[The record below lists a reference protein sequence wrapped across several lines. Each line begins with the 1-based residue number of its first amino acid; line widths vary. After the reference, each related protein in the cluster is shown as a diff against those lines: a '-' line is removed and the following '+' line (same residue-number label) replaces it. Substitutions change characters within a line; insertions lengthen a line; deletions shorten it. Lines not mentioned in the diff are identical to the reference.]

1 MQIISHPRRVAWSL
15 FGRAQLGDV
24 RRVRGLVDLVAG
36 LISKPR
42 GRISQAFST
51 PKERERA
58 YRFVENP
65 RVQVAA
71 LLLAMAAACRRTI
84 ERLSWAFIIIDGSSL
99 KLADPHCMKNFGQ
112 VGAHSKGARGIKVIS
127 AYAVGDDGTP
137 IGVPWQEYW
146 ARPKRVRRGTKVEDN
161 RRRKTAEKET
171 RRWVDVIWGVVRNVA
186 TKNLWFLVDR
196 EGDARPILETLLST
210 GQRFTVRSTHD
221 RLLSQQ
227 VRGRKC
233 YLHSAMRKTSVRG
246 MFTVDVP
253 GGHKR
258 QARQARMVVRA
269 AEQEVLLRD
278 RHRKTSTTVRVS
290 VVWARE
296 KGTTPRGED
305 PLDWMLFTNAPIL
318 TKTDVLAVVRSY
330 RMRWRIEDFHKAWK
344 SGHCH
349 VEDMQ
354 LHTLKSA
361 TIFATMHAAI
371 AARVERLKHLA
382 RQEPDAKASTEISVD
397 EHRALVALVEAEMNK
412 PPVAGGRRQKT
423 YVVSSYTSITIHE
436 VVDWIARLGGYT
448 GKSSGGPPGS
458 STIGRGLELVIQAA
472 RLLAVVDG
480 ARRSDQ

>member
-1 MQIISHPRRVAWSL
+1 MGKA
-15 FGRAQLGDV
+15 
-24 RRVRGLVDLVAG
+24 
-36 LISKPR
+36 
-42 GRISQAFST
+42 
-51 PKERERA
+51 
-58 YRFVENP
+58 
-65 RVQVAA
+65 
-71 LLLAMAAACRRTI
+71 
-84 ERLSWAFIIIDGSSL
+84 
-99 KLADPHCMKNFGQ
+99 
-112 VGAHSKGARGIKVIS
+112 
-127 AYAVGDDGTP
+127 
-137 IGVPWQEYW
+137 
-146 ARPKRVRRGTKVEDN
+146 
-161 RRRKTAEKET
+161 
-171 RRWVDVIWGVVRNVA
+171 
-186 TKNLWFLVDR
+186 
-196 EGDARPILETLLST
+196 
-210 GQRFTVRSTHD
+210 
-221 RLLSQQ
+221 
-227 VRGRKC
+227 
-233 YLHSAMRKTSVRG
+233 SVRG

-253 GGHKR
+253 AGHKR
-258 QARQARMVVRA
+258 QARQARMVARA
-269 AEQEVLLRD
+269 AEQEILLRD
-278 RHRKTSTTVRVS
+278 RHRKTSATVRVS

-296 KGTTPRGED
+296 KGTTPRGEE

-318 TKTDVLAVVRSY
+318 TRTDVLTVVRSY

-382 RQEPDAKASTEISVD
+382 RQEPDAKASTEISAD

-458 STIGRGLELVIQAA
+458 STIGRGLEQVIQAA

>member
-1 MQIISHPRRVAWSL
+1 MQIISHPHRVAESL
-15 FGRAQLGDV
+15 FGHAHLGDA

-42 GRISQAFST
+42 GRVSQVFSK

-58 YRFVENP
+58 YRFLENT

-71 LLLAMAAACRRTI
+71 LLVAMATACRRTI
-84 ERLSWAFIIIDGSSL
+84 EHLTWAFIIIDGSSL
-99 KLADPHCMKNFGQ
+99 KLADPHCTKNFGQ
-112 VGAHSKGARGIKVIS
+112 VGAHTKGARGIKVIS

-137 IGVPWQEYW
+137 IGVAWQEYW
-146 ARPKRVRRGTKVEDN
+146 ARPKRVRRGSKVEDN

-171 RRWVDVIWGVVRNVA
+171 QHWLDVIWGVVRNIA
-186 TKNLWFLVDR
+186 TKNLWFLIDR
-196 EGDARPILETLLST
+196 EGDARAILETLLST
-210 GQRFTVRSTHD
+210 GQRFTVRSSHD
-221 RLLSQQ
+221 RLLTQKPGGRKRYLREAMCKAP
-227 VRGRKC
+227 VRG
-233 YLHSAMRKTSVRG
+233 TFV
-246 MFTVDVP
+246 VDVP
-253 GGHKR
+253 RGHKR
-258 QARQARMVVRA
+258 QARRAHMVARV
-269 AEQEVLLRD
+269 AEHEILLRD
-278 RHRKTSTTVRVS
+278 RHRKTSSTVRVS
-290 VVWARE
+290 IVWVRE
-296 KGTTPRGED
+296 KGTTPRGEE
-305 PLDWMLFTNAPIL
+305 PLDWMLLTNAPIA
-318 TKTDVLAVVRSY
+318 TKADALAVVRSY

-382 RQEPDAKASTEISVD
+382 RHNSDAKASTEISI
-397 EHRALVALVEAEMNK
+397 EEYQALAALVEAEMNT
-412 PPVAGGRRQKT
+412 PPVPGGRRQKT
-423 YVVSSYTSITIHE
+423 YTCTDYDNITIHE

-472 RLLAVVDG
+472 RLLAVVDKK
-480 ARRSDQ
+480 RRRDQ